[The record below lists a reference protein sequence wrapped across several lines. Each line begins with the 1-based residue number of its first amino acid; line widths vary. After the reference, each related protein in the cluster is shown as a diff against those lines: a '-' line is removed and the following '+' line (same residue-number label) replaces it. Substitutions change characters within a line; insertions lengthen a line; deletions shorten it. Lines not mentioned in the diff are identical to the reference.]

1 MNIPLAVEN
10 GWEVGGVGERGTGV
24 GWARGD
30 IELPRARWEPA
41 VEMERGCGVC
51 GCLDGWLAAG

>member
-1 MNIPLAVEN
+1 MEN
-10 GWEVGGVGERGTGV
+10 GWEVGGVGERGAGV

-30 IELPRARWEPA
+30 MQLPRARWEPA
-41 VEMERGCGVC
+41 VEMERGGGVC